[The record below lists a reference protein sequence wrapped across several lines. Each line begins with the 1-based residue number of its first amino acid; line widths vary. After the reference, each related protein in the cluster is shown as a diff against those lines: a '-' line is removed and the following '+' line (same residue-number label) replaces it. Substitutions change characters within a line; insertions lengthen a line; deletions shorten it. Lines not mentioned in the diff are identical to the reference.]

1 MASYDLS
8 KAEENFIRFVK
19 ACVDLIK
26 LPLID
31 ILTDQIK
38 PEDLYNRINSCTK
51 LCTGQYKLLQLQISL
66 CYLPPPAVPD
76 YKSFDVTL
84 LYKLIINLCPS
95 LQPSQ
100 GWFKVPFPTDTSIGA
115 DIERLRLLK
124 NSYSHDDSTEFPD
137 IEFQK
142 VWKDLKCVIQRC
154 QKKNWRKYDYEDELE
169 KIERIK
175 FGYEDRDTNKLYLKT
190 ILKLWEEVKQR
201 GRYVFVK
208 ISNVYHRKENEK
220 I

>member
-1 MASYDLS
+1 MSSNDLS
-8 KAEENFIRFVK
+8 QAEQNFIRFVK

-31 ILTDQIK
+31 ILTDQINPK
-38 PEDLYNRINSCTK
+38 DLYNKIGSCK
-51 LCTGQYKLLQLQISL
+51 DLLAGKYKLLQFQNTL
-66 CYLPPPAVPD
+66 CYLSPPDVPD

-84 LYKLIINLCPS
+84 LYKLIINLCSS
-95 LQPSQ
+95 LKPIQ
-100 GWFKVPFPTDTSIGA
+100 GWFKEPIPTDTSIGA

-142 VWKDLKCVIQRC
+142 VWRDLKCVIQRC
-154 QKKNWRKYDYEDELE
+154 QKGKWRKYDYEDELE

-175 FGYEDRDTNKLYLKT
+175 FGYEDRDQYKLYLKAT
-190 ILKLWEEVKQR
+190 LNVWEQLNHKGNLVL
-201 GRYVFVK
+201 
-208 ISNVYHRKENEK
+208 
-220 I
+220 